1 MIENLEFL
9 PGSFSEN
16 EARLRLAVSES
27 SDIVSMTGRLR
38 GPYCETAKTL
48 TSNSPLVPIPNPPPR
63 SAGEG
68 LGEGATRDSRP
79 VVESVVVDP
88 CYWTPQMPFQ
98 YKASVQ
104 VQTTAGE
111 EVSSEFV
118 FGMKRWC
125 RDKTN
130 LRLNLRR
137 IVLRGTRVSSPSVDD
152 LVQAHQLETALIVDS
167 FNHIV
172 GSEAS
177 RLGVALVVD
186 LRNVVSDLPAELQRL
201 DWLPAVLVAL
211 VSSKQ
216 LNADVDPLHMP
227 KQCLLAQCLDGGSQP
242 GEVVMP
248 ETTLLAVE
256 LAADERP
263 PHWLATVAMPV
274 LVVRRAE
281 PPLDLSQARR
291 GCDRL
296 QAELAPE
303 FNLAGYFV

>member
-27 SDIVSMTGRLR
+27 SDIVSMTGSLR

-68 LGEGATRDSRP
+68 ATRDLRP
-79 VVESVVVDP
+79 VVETVVVDP

-104 VQTTAGE
+104 VQTTVGQ

-137 IVLRGTRVSSPSVDD
+137 IVLRGTRVSNPSVDD
-152 LVQAHQLETALIVDS
+152 LVQAHQLETALIVEC
-167 FNHIV
+167 FNDIL

-177 RLGVALVVD
+177 RLGVPLVVD
-186 LRNVVSDLPAELQRL
+186 LRNVASDLPGELRQL

-211 VSSKQ
+211 VSRRQ
-216 LNADVDPLHMP
+216 LNDGVDPLHLP

-242 GEVVMP
+242 GDVVMP

-274 LVVRRAE
+274 LAIRPAE